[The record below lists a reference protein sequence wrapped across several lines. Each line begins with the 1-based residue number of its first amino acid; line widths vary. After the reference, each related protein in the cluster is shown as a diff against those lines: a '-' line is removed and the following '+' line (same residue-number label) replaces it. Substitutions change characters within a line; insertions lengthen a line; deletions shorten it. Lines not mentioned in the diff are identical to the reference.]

1 LAQTGTAFPL
11 KENEKMNEKLISV
24 ALNQQQL
31 ELIDNTLA
39 RGVAASRIELFR
51 KALKEYAAGHSST
64 SKRTDKVVS
73 GKEENQ

>member
-1 LAQTGTAFPL
+1 VFLF
-11 KENEKMNEKLISV
+11 KEHEKMNERLVSV

-39 RGVAASRIELFR
+39 RGAATNRIELFK
-51 KALKEYAAGHSST
+51 KALKEYAAGHSSA

-73 GKEENQ
+73 GREESR